1 MTNYLIKAGNTL
13 SGIAKQFGVTV
24 KQLQDANNIKNANL
38 IFAGDTLKI
47 PDVES
52 DQAFKLKGLS
62 VESNPDNSESVSEN
76 SPKSE
81 NKGMK
86 LASENRQIGQG
97 LTEEE
102 VAGELDKMRDPGQRV
117 KPLKGET
124 NEHLDYWRQTL
135 EKETTMVCRDSSGK
149 TADISGKFKI
159 VAPDTYEINPEAFT
173 ITDNSSGS
181 DHAYLYRKV
190 GITDDGKI
198 LYKCVSMNGDEIS
211 TDNQYTLE
219 WKEDGTPELVQ
230 YENQDNYGSGLKV
243 KKSNSQSFNAAS
255 ALKETE

>member
-1 MTNYLIKAGNTL
+1 MKSYLIKAGNTL

-52 DQAFKLKGLS
+52 DQSFKLKGLS
-62 VESNPDNSESVSEN
+62 VESNPDNSESVSES

-81 NKGMK
+81 NNGMK
-86 LASENRQIGQG
+86 LASDNRQIGKG
-97 LTEEE
+97 LTEDE
-102 VAGELDKMRDPGQRV
+102 VAKELDQMREPGQRV
-117 KPLKGET
+117 KPLNGET
-124 NEHLDYWRQTL
+124 NEHLDCWRSTHG
-135 EKETTMVCRDSSGK
+135 KETTMVCRDSSGK

-159 VAPDTYEINPEAFT
+159 VAPDTYELNPEAFT

-181 DHAYLYRKV
+181 NHAYLYRKV
-190 GITDDGKI
+190 GITDDGKL
-198 LYKCVSMNGDEIS
+198 LYKCISMNGDEIS

-219 WKEDGTPELVQ
+219 WKKDGTPELVQ
-230 YENQDNYGSGLKV
+230 YEHQDNYGSGLKV
-243 KKSNSQSFNAAS
+243 KKSKPTSQPLQTAN
-255 ALKETE
+255 